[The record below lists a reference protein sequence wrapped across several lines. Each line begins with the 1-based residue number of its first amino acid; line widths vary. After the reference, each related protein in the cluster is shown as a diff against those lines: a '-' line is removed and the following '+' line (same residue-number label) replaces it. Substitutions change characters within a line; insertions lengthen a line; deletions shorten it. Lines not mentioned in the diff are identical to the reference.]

1 VQVCNYI
8 MSKKIILKTDE
19 EIEIIRQN
27 CLLVSKTLA
36 FIAEHLKEGVLGS
49 VLDSMAE
56 EFIRD
61 HGAVPGFKGLYG
73 CPSTLLISKN
83 EVVVHG
89 LPDEVPYKSGDILSI
104 DCGVYHNDYYGDAAY
119 TFVLGDV
126 SEEVM
131 KLLVVTK
138 ESLAIGIDKARVD
151 NRLGDVS
158 FAIQNYT
165 ERENPYSVVRELVG
179 HGVGK
184 KLHEKPEVPNY
195 GKRGS
200 GVRLEEGLV
209 IAIEPMVNM
218 GTKAVRQAK
227 DGWTIYTKD
236 LKPSAH
242 YEHTVAVRKD
252 GPDILSDHGI
262 IEESINKNENLKNI
276 SLKK

>member
-1 VQVCNYI
+1 